1 MKKRENKI
9 SSLITYLILMFL
21 GCVITT
27 ISVIFI
33 TKLSTEPVEVFLFLL
48 FFLIPAYFCAGSL
61 IYIKIS
67 SFYKNKKDKRGK

>member
-1 MKKRENKI
+1 MIKRENKI
-9 SSLITYLILMFL
+9 SSLITYFILITL

-27 ISVIFI
+27 ISAILI

-48 FFLIPAYFCAGSL
+48 FFLVPVYFCADSL

-67 SFYKNKKDKRGK
+67 SFYKNKKNKRGK

>member
-9 SSLITYLILMFL
+9 SSLILMFL

-48 FFLIPAYFCAGSL
+48 FFLIIPVYFCAGSL
-61 IYIKIS
+61 IYIKIH
-67 SFYKNKKDKRGK
+67 KKDKRGE